1 MNARKQIT
9 GAQKKMLKDTI
20 ARECKEEFEKTARIA
35 AYRMML
41 TVLYV
46 LRFDFGFKKRL
57 DRFFDAAVSRNGTL
71 EGLLND
77 DVAAEVYLKRL
88 TESGCDFGGAFDELL
103 AYDEQRYREKRDKE
117 AAKRN
122 RRANDGNM

>member
-20 ARECKEEFEKTARIA
+20 ARECDCKEEFEKTARIA

-57 DRFFDAAVSRNGTL
+57 DRFFDAAVSHNGTL
-71 EGLLND
+71 TGLLND

-117 AAKRN
+117 AAKRKSKLKL
-122 RRANDGNM
+122 